1 MPHRAAVC
9 HKVAGHHRVA
19 GLHKAAVRRRVAGH
33 HKAAGLHRAAVR
45 HRVAGLHKAAG
56 RHRVV
61 GYRQALEEMGQ
72 TELPIPAEP
81 EELPMSAEPEELPV
95 SAEEPVPWERRVL
108 PAEKFPP
115 NDATLYHPLGI
126 FAFLSVSFWL
136 LTWLVSHQRYAALLF
151 RLGQCINSKS
161 S

>member
-1 MPHRAAVC
+1 MHHRAAVC
-9 HKVAGHHRVA
+9 HKVAGHHRVV
-19 GLHKAAVRRRVAGH
+19 GL
-33 HKAAGLHRAAVR
+33 HKAAGLHRAAGRRRVAGLPR
-45 HRVAGLHKAAG
+45 DAGLHRVAGLHKAAG

-61 GYRQALEEMGQ
+61 GYRQALEEMVQ
-72 TELPIPAEP
+72 TAPQAPAEP
-81 EELPMSAEPEELPV
+81 AELPMSAE
-95 SAEEPVPWERRVL
+95 EPAPAPWEQQVL

-115 NDATLYHPLGI
+115 DCAKTYHPLGI

-151 RLGQCINSKS
+151 LLGQCINSKS